1 MVGNNTEYE
10 FFINECI
17 DKQTEETNSM
27 NHSMRRTRKE
37 RTDKKIKTARD
48 LDTTQKIEVK
58 NKLLSKIGTTLK
70 KKSTNTQRELPKYSK
85 SIKYKPKVA
94 SDSGMFFL
102 ILVDFFSIMLQLLQ
116 KSARFELNII
126 CSRNL

>member
-37 RTDKKIKTARD
+37 RTDKKVKTARD

-70 KKSTNTQRELPKYSK
+70 KKSNNTQRDLPKYSK

-94 SDSGMFFL
+94 SDSGMIFNLSRFFL
-102 ILVDFFSIMLQLLQ
+102 LCYIIA
-116 KSARFELNII
+116 KI
-126 CSRNL
+126 CSI